1 MSEGPVGRVPERE
14 ELTARKRETRET
26 SKNAKNVKNVMKI
39 FPLKEGLLD
48 SGPLVRFEI
57 GVFVCIEIEI
67 PNTGKGRSS
76 EKSIDGVN
84 EGGR

>member
-1 MSEGPVGRVPERE
+1 
-14 ELTARKRETRET
+14 
-26 SKNAKNVKNVMKI
+26 MKI

-57 GVFVCIEIEI
+57 GVFVCIEIEM
-67 PNTGKGRSS
+67 PNIGKGRSS